1 MRVSLTLRGLAQA
14 KPQDSLRPMREHIQ
28 RLQKREAHLQK
39 VRPPPAPPR
48 SHHLRPRSAA
58 LPTAQQ
64 INQQMSIARAKT
76 KAKDKRGALM
86 ALKKKKLLD
95 KEIGTIQATTFTMEQ
110 QCMMLE
116 QAVTQVETVSAMKQG
131 QQAMAAQQ
139 AKMGGIDAVEDVMD
153 DIAEQQQDQEEITDA
168 LAQGIGGG
176 LMGLMDDDELLGE
189 LDELEAEDLD
199 AQLLDL
205 GPVASGPVAG
215 VAAPAAAETGG
226 HPAPVAAAEDED
238 EMAMLMAQMAPG

>member
-1 MRVSLTLRGLAQA
+1 
-14 KPQDSLRPMREHIQ
+14 
-28 RLQKREAHLQK
+28 
-39 VRPPPAPPR
+39 
-48 SHHLRPRSAA
+48 
-58 LPTAQQ
+58 
-64 INQQMSIARAKT
+64 
-76 KAKDKRGALM
+76 M

-95 KEIGTIQATTFTMEQ
+95 KEIGTIQATQFTMEQ

-116 QAVTQVETVSAMKQG
+116 QAITQVETVSAMKTG

-176 LMGLMDDDELLGE
+176 LMGLMDDEELLAE
-189 LDELEAEDLD
+189 LDELEPEDLD

-205 GPVASGPVAG
+205 GPVASGPIPG
-215 VAAPAAAETGG
+215 VA
-226 HPAPVAAAEDED
+226 APVAAAPEPAAAAADED

>member
-1 MRVSLTLRGLAQA
+1 
-14 KPQDSLRPMREHIQ
+14 
-28 RLQKREAHLQK
+28 
-39 VRPPPAPPR
+39 
-48 SHHLRPRSAA
+48 
-58 LPTAQQ
+58 
-64 INQQMSIARAKT
+64 
-76 KAKDKRGALM
+76 M

-95 KEIGTIQATTFTMEQ
+95 KEIGTIQATQFTMEQ

-116 QAVTQVETVSAMKQG
+116 QAITQVETVSAMKTG

-176 LMGLMDDDELLGE
+176 LMGLMDDEDLLGE

-205 GPVASGPVAG
+205 GPVASGPIAG
-215 VAAPAAAETGG
+215 VAAP
-226 HPAPVAAAEDED
+226 VAAAPEPAAAAADED

>member
-1 MRVSLTLRGLAQA
+1 
-14 KPQDSLRPMREHIQ
+14 
-28 RLQKREAHLQK
+28 
-39 VRPPPAPPR
+39 
-48 SHHLRPRSAA
+48 
-58 LPTAQQ
+58 
-64 INQQMSIARAKT
+64 MSIARAKT

-95 KEIGTIQATTFTMEQ
+95 KEIGTIQATQFTMEQ

-116 QAVTQVETVSAMKQG
+116 QAITQVETVSAMKTG

-153 DIAEQQQDQEEITDA
+153 DIADQEEITDA

-176 LMGLMDDDELLGE
+176 LMGLMDDEDLLGE

-205 GPVASGPVAG
+205 GPVASGPIPG
-215 VAAPAAAETGG
+215 VA
-226 HPAPVAAAEDED
+226 APVAAAPEPAAAAADED

>member
-1 MRVSLTLRGLAQA
+1 M
-14 KPQDSLRPMREHIQ
+14 
-28 RLQKREAHLQK
+28 
-39 VRPPPAPPR
+39 
-48 SHHLRPRSAA
+48 
-58 LPTAQQ
+58 PTAQQ

-95 KEIGTIQATTFTMEQ
+95 KEIGTIQATQFTMEQ

-116 QAVTQVETVSAMKQG
+116 QAVTQVETVSTMKQG

-139 AKMGGIDAVEDVMD
+139 AKMGGIDAVEDVLD

-176 LMGLMDDDELLGE
+176 LMGLMDDEDLLGE

-205 GPVASGPVAG
+205 GPVASGPIAG
-215 VAAPAAAETGG
+215 VGVA
-226 HPAPVAAAEDED
+226 APVAAAPEPAAAAADED